1 MSNIASLLIDLLCH
15 ISFEPEGGHSEDAR
29 DDLQIDTW
37 QALLHELSDED
48 AQLIKLAAQQKIAQL
63 EKLANEGGVSSD
75 QADAHLML
83 SAFVNGE
90 MI

>member
-1 MSNIASLLIDLLCH
+1 MSNLASLLIELLCH
-15 ISFEPEGGHSEDAR
+15 ISFEPAEGHSEDAR

-63 EKLANEGGVSSD
+63 EKLANNGGVSSD

>member
-1 MSNIASLLIDLLCH
+1 MSNLASLLIELLCH
-15 ISFEPEGGHSEDAR
+15 ISFEPAGGYSENAR

-63 EKLANEGGVSSD
+63 EKLANNGGVSSD